1 MPNTKSAIKRV
12 KTSRKRA
19 LRNAMV
25 KSAMKTAI
33 KRFVSAL
40 QTGDAAQIE
49 ATYRRA
55 VSAIDKAA
63 QKGVIHTNQADR
75 RKARLAKK
83 LQAVGA

>member
-25 KSAMKTAI
+25 KSAMRTAV
-33 KRFVSAL
+33 KRFASAL
-40 QTGDAAQIE
+40 ETGDAAQIE
-49 ATYRRA
+49 AAYRKA

-63 QKGVIHTNQADR
+63 QKGVIHDNQADR
-75 RKARLAKK
+75 RKARLAKQ
-83 LQAVGA
+83 LPAVGA